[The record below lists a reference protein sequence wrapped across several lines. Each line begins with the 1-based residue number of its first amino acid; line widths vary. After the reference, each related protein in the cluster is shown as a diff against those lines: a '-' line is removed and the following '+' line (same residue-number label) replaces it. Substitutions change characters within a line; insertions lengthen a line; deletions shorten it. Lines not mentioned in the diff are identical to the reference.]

1 MSQTQTP
8 PVTVLLDRLSTL
20 EALARETSES
30 QPFRYRGAMQTLP
43 IVRVRLDLPVYR
55 TENHRTKTLQ
65 EEYLAKHPELPATFF
80 REDSDSAVVQNA
92 QREILETLIDQQDL
106 LDSFKKA
113 SSEQEEPLLC
123 TRDGTVVNGNRRLC
137 AWRKLYGEDPVQY
150 RKFESV
156 QIMLLPS
163 DCTEED
169 ENEIERELQ
178 IKKTH
183 RAEYSWHTKAAM
195 IKEMFDAGGRSKAQ
209 IAELFDAKPSEI
221 DRSIACFE
229 KARDHLVSIGHP
241 GEWSRVDKA
250 EFAFRRIVEGE
261 KTIRDQGLKEVFSAC
276 AEALLQVA
284 PDDLGGRKYE
294 IIPKL
299 AENIASVAEMAE
311 KEILPEGTTASTPM
325 ALAMKTANECRKPE
339 NLEKTAELVKSVL
352 EAADEKEGDEERS
365 LSLLRDLTDISTRLV
380 SAKNRDLDDRQK
392 DLRGSLRQIEA
403 ILETAGFVK
412 EWIEHHD
419 AQG

>member
-1 MSQTQTP
+1 MNQSQTP

-20 EALARETSES
+20 EALARETKES
-30 QPFRYRGAMQTLP
+30 QPFRFRGAMQSLP

-65 EEYLAKHPELPATFF
+65 EEYLAKHPELPENFF

-106 LDSFKKA
+106 LEFFKKA
-113 SSEQEEPLLC
+113 SAEQEEPLLC

-137 AWRKLYGEDPVQY
+137 AWRKLYGEDSVQY
-150 RKFESV
+150 RRFESV

-163 DCTEED
+163 DCTEDD

-183 RAEYSWHTKAAM
+183 RADYSWHTKAAM

-221 DRSIACFE
+221 DRAIACFE
-229 KARDHLVSIGHP
+229 KAREHLVSIGHP

-261 KTIRDQGLKEVFSAC
+261 KSIRDQGLKDVFSAC

-299 AENIASVAEMAE
+299 AENIASVTEVAE

-325 ALAMKTANECRKPE
+325 ALAMKTAKECRKPE
-339 NLEKTAELVKSVL
+339 NLAKTAELVKSVL
-352 EAADEKEGDEERS
+352 EAADEKQDDKERS

-380 SAKNRDLDDRQK
+380 SAKNRDLDDRQQ
-392 DLRGSLRQIEA
+392 DLHAALKQIEA
-403 ILETAGFVK
+403 ILENAGFVK
-412 EWIEHHD
+412 DWIKRHD